1 MRDTSPSD
9 RALQINLDD
18 SIYGTF
24 AEIGAGQEVARQFF
38 QAGRASNTIA
48 KSISAYDMTFSDE
61 IYGKESRYVCES
73 RLMKMLDH
81 EYSLLQE
88 RLRTKRGNSTRFFA
102 FADTVATAPAD
113 DGLSKSHGWMGIRFQ
128 ATTGGS
134 YNDIIIHVKLWDRF
148 RLQQQ
153 EALGILG
160 VNLVH
165 MAFFP
170 PDSPEERIAALL
182 YDLNTRRIEVNMIRC
197 SGPDLNHL
205 DNRLLSLELV
215 KQHLTEAV
223 LFGAKSEVLHAA
235 DALYGKP
242 VLVQRGAFRP
252 VTNVNLE
259 ISAKTLAQFK
269 KMPENLGK
277 DPRVLF
283 EITMNSLSNDG
294 GQVNDEDFLH
304 RVDTLAALG
313 QEVLVS
319 SFKLFYQMKSYLRF
333 CTNEMIGIVVGAST
347 LPKMLDEQFYK
358 ELPGGMLEGMSR
370 LFDEKTRVLVFPHKE
385 NQTCSSARTFFPG
398 ERLEF
403 LYKHLMRNH
412 WISDVLNCDDVDTTI
427 HSQSVREM
435 MVKRDPKWKT
445 HVPEKARKII
455 EERQLFGYRP

>member
-1 MRDTSPSD
+1 MRDTSASE

-38 QAGRASNTIA
+38 QAGKASNTIA

-73 RLMKMLDH
+73 RLMKMLDY
-81 EYSLLQE
+81 EYSLVQE
-88 RLRTKRGNSTRFFA
+88 RLRAKRGDTSRFFA

-113 DGLSKSHGWMGIRFQ
+113 DGFSKSHGWMGVRFQ
-128 ATTGGS
+128 TRPGGPH
-134 YNDIIIHVKLWDRF
+134 NDIIIHVKLWDRF

-160 VNLVH
+160 VNLMH

-170 PDSPEERIAALL
+170 PDTAEERVSALL
-182 YDLNTRRIEVNMIRC
+182 YDLNTRRVEVNMIRV

-205 DNRLLSLELV
+205 DNRILSLELV

-223 LFGAKSEVLHAA
+223 LFGAGSEVLHAA

-242 VLVQRGAFRP
+242 VLIQRGAFRP

-259 ISAKTLAQFK
+259 IAAKVMNEFK
-269 KMPENLGK
+269 ELPAVKGK
-277 DPRVLF
+277 DPRTLF
-283 EITMNSLSNDG
+283 EITMNSLSGGEG

-304 RVDTLAALG
+304 RVDTLAAVG

-319 SFKLFYQMKSYLRF
+319 NFKLFYQMKAYLRF
-333 CTNEMIGIVVGAST
+333 CTNEMIGIVIGAST
-347 LPKMLDEQFYK
+347 LPKMLDEKFYK
-358 ELPGGMLEGMSR
+358 DLPGGMLEGMSR
-370 LFDEKTRVLVFPHKE
+370 LFEFPHKE
-385 NQTCSSARTFFPG
+385 NHACSTAGTFSPG
-398 ERLEF
+398 ERMDL
-403 LYKHLMRNH
+403 LYKHLMRNQ
-412 WISDVLNCDDVDTTI
+412 WITDVLNCDDVDTTL
-427 HSQSVREM
+427 HSQTVRELM
-435 MVKRDPKWKT
+435 LKRDPKWKSQ
-445 HVPEKARKII
+445 VPEKARKII